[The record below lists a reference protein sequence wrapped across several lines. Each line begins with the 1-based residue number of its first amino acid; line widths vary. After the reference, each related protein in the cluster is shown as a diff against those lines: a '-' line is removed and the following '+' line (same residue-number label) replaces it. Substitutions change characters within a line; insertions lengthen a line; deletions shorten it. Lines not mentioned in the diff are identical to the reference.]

1 MFLLR
6 LRHCPQCGDW
16 TPVSVPPP
24 RRAGPVLVTL
34 LFSPLVPSSYR
45 VFCDSIYSFRWPGI
59 PVLSQLVFCMHFCVG
74 SVFLMYPWREM
85 YSMSTYSSPILFAHI
100 SHVSSP
106 KENSLISIFAGSKFK
121 CIFNLVNT
129 AKAPFKKVTQICIP
143 TKSLSRCLLIHNSII
158 IICLC

>member
-45 VFCDSIYSFRWPGI
+45 VLCDSIYSFRWPGI